1 MLTMNGW
8 QNWSSATCHSVPVMI
23 AADDGA
29 WAVDYK
35 VQSAPVAPSGAT
47 ISGGGYNTRAVNSA
61 SSLSNSISM
70 NARQLAKLG
79 VSRDCVP

>member
-47 ISGGGYNTRAVNSA
+47 ISGGG
-61 SSLSNSISM
+61 
-70 NARQLAKLG
+70 
-79 VSRDCVP
+79 